1 MAQKQHIYSDLDLR
15 FIPTPGVNDVAL
27 SYDDQSVI
35 RSVRNLLLTKPYE
48 RKFNPTVGSQ
58 IDNLLFEPITSLT
71 ASLIRDEVTRTLNNW
86 EPRVTIATLDVVPYP
101 DQNGYNISL
110 FLYIGNNTQPTGI
123 NLILKRS
130 R

>member
-35 RSVRNLLLTKPYE
+35 RSVRNLLLTRPYE

>member
-1 MAQKQHIYSDLDLR
+1 MAQHIYSDLDLNFNR
-15 FIPTPGVNDVAL
+15 VPVTGDVSM

-35 RSVRNLLLTKPYE
+35 RSVRNLLLTRPFE

-58 IDNLLFEPITSLT
+58 IDNLLFEPVTPLT
-71 ASLIRDEVTRTLNNW
+71 ANLIKDEVTRTITNW
-86 EPRVTIATLDVVPYP
+86 EPRVTIATLDITPYP

-123 NLILKRS
+123 SLVLKRS